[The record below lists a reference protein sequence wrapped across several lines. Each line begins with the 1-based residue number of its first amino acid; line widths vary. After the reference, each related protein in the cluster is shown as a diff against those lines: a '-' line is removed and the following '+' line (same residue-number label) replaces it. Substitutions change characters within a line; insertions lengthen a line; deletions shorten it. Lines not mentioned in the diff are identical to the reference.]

1 MKTPVDSAEEA
12 RVRALRQYAILD
24 TLPEDVYNDLA
35 LAAAT
40 LCGTPY
46 ALIGFVDQE
55 RVWYKA
61 QIGLPFVELPREVAI
76 CSHAVLQTKPLVISD
91 LCHDKR
97 FVQNPL
103 LQSPHSIRFY
113 AAAPLITPEG
123 YLIGVLSVLDSR
135 PRRLNRG
142 TLMVLQT
149 LAMSVVNRLEH
160 DRKAAELKRLL
171 VEWEW
176 VEDARRIEN
185 SILNAVVEGTSDAI
199 LVKDTQ
205 GRFLKV
211 NPSAASLLG
220 RPQEE
225 ILGRDVRAFF
235 PEQEARNLI
244 QSDLEVLRS
253 GQTRM
258 VEEIITVRGSPRV
271 FQTTKSL
278 CRDENGRILGVV
290 DISRDITDRRK
301 AEESLERQLRRL
313 AALRSIEMA
322 INASLDLRIT
332 LEILLDQAVAQLEV
346 EAADILLINTY
357 TQTLELAARRGVCVW
372 EKRIDSCRLGEGFAG
387 RAALEHRIVSV
398 PDLDRGA
405 EGDPSPR
412 LRAGAIG
419 YFAVPLIARNHI
431 RGVLQI
437 YYRGPREFDAEWYN
451 FLETLTEQAAIAIE
465 NAALFEDLQ
474 RTNLELTLAYDATIE
489 GWAHALDLR
498 DQETEGHSR
507 RVTDLTLRLA
517 QEIGMS
523 KHELMHVRRGAL
535 LHDIGKMAIPDRIL
549 FKPGPL
555 NEEEWQIMKRHPVY
569 AYEMLSKIDYL
580 RPALDIPYC
589 HHEKWDGSGYPRG
602 LRGEQIPLAARIF
615 ALADVWD
622 ALLSDRP
629 YRKGWPEE
637 KVRAYIRSEV
647 GKHFDPEIAQLFLRM
662 RLEPVS
668 IS

>member
-1 MKTPVDSAEEA
+1 MKTPVDFADEA

-24 TLPEDVYNDLA
+24 TLPEEPYDHIA
-35 LAAAT
+35 LAAAA
-40 LCGTPY
+40 LCSAPY
-46 ALIGFVDQE
+46 ALIGFVDEE

-61 QIGLPFVELPREVAI
+61 QVGLELVELPRELAF
-76 CSHAVLQTKPLVISD
+76 CSHVISQTKPLLVPDTQRDSRFA
-91 LCHDKR
+91 LC
-97 FVQNPL
+97 PL
-103 LQSPHSIRFY
+103 LQPPHSIRFY
-113 AAAPLITPEG
+113 VAVPLITPDG
-123 YLIGVLSVLDSR
+123 YVIGALSVLDVR
-135 PRRLNRG
+135 PRRLNREK
-142 TLMVLQT
+142 LHVLQT
-149 LAMSVVNRLEH
+149 LATSIMHRMEL
-160 DRKAAELKRLL
+160 DRKSAELKRLL

-176 VEDARRIEN
+176 MEDARRIET

-199 LVKDTQ
+199 FVKDTQ
-205 GRFLKV
+205 GRYLKV

-220 RPQEE
+220 RHQEE
-225 ILGRDVRAFF
+225 ILGRDARAFF
-235 PEQEARNLI
+235 TEQESRNLI

-271 FQTTKSL
+271 YQTTKSL

-290 DISRDITDRRK
+290 DISRDITDRKR

-346 EAADILLINTY
+346 EAADILLINSY
-357 TQTLELAARRGVCVW
+357 TQTLELAARRGVCAW
-372 EKRIDSCRLGEGFAG
+372 EKRVDSCRLGEGFAG

-398 PDLDRGA
+398 PDLERGA
-405 EGDPSPR
+405 EGNPSPL
-412 LRAGAIG
+412 LRAGAVG

-437 YYRGPREFDAEWYN
+437 YYRGPREFDGEWFN

-465 NAALFEDLQ
+465 NATLFEDLQ

-517 QEIGMS
+517 QEVGLS
-523 KHELMHVRRGAL
+523 KSELMHVRRGAL

-555 NEEEWQIMKRHPVY
+555 DEAEWEIMRRHPVY

-580 RPALDIPYC
+580 WPALDIPYC
-589 HHEKWDGSGYPRG
+589 HHEKWDGTGYPRG
-602 LRGEQIPLAARIF
+602 LKGEQIPIAARIF
-615 ALADVWD
+615 AIADVWD

-637 KVRAYIRSEV
+637 KVRAYIRSEA
-647 GKHFDPEIAQLFLRM
+647 GKHFDPEITRLFLRLQ
-662 RLEPVS
+662 LETIAV
-668 IS
+668 